1 MKLYTIGIYMK
12 KKTIFK
18 TIVNLSAYSYVY
30 LFVPAYLWR
39 ADLTRLSAN
48 DIRSDLRYFLRQS
61 STLFWVNFWTR
72 IKHKSKQL
80 MFSGNAQAPHIDT
93 GVKTM

>member
-1 MKLYTIGIYMK
+1 MKLYAIGIYMK

-39 ADLTRLSAN
+39 AGPIWRD
-48 DIRSDLRYFLRQS
+48 FL
-61 STLFWVNFWTR
+61 
-72 IKHKSKQL
+72 L
-80 MFSGNAQAPHIDT
+80 MI
-93 GVKTM
+93 